1 MGIYA
6 ITGASSGIGAAIG
19 RQLKAQGHYV
29 INISRRAAAEDAAD
43 VNISADLAMKAERG
57 RVLEALYAA
66 APDGLDGFV
75 SCSGVGPTQP
85 ADVIVSINYFAARE
99 MTEGA
104 YPLVEKKKGV
114 ILVVSS
120 NSATLPQLN
129 TELVDIMLNQND
141 EDAAVAYGKTLE
153 GPAKYQAYQ
162 ASKNAIARW
171 VRRWSGSWAARG
183 VRMNT
188 IAPGATHV
196 KKIID
201 GAHAAGVKVIAS
213 NHDFFKTPAKAD
225 IIYRLRKMQD
235 MNADIPKIAV
245 MPQNRK
251 DVLTLLAATEEM
263 ATNYADRPIITMSMA
278 GTGVISRLC
287 GEVFGSS
294 MTFGA
299 AKKASAPGQMGVN
312 DLSTVLDL
320 LHKAM

>member
-153 GPAKYQAYQ
+153 GPAK
-162 ASKNAIARW
+162 
-171 VRRWSGSWAARG
+171 
-183 VRMNT
+183 
-188 IAPGATHV
+188 
-196 KKIID
+196 
-201 GAHAAGVKVIAS
+201 
-213 NHDFFKTPAKAD
+213 
-225 IIYRLRKMQD
+225 
-235 MNADIPKIAV
+235 
-245 MPQNRK
+245 
-251 DVLTLLAATEEM
+251 
-263 ATNYADRPIITMSMA
+263 
-278 GTGVISRLC
+278 
-287 GEVFGSS
+287 
-294 MTFGA
+294 
-299 AKKASAPGQMGVN
+299 
-312 DLSTVLDL
+312 
-320 LHKAM
+320 

>member
-66 APDGLDGFV
+66 APDGLWLRV
-75 SCSGVGPTQP
+75 LLRRWPTQP

-171 VRRWSGSWAARG
+171 VRRWVRFLGSSR
-183 VRMNT
+183 R
-188 IAPGATHV
+188 PHE
-196 KKIID
+196 
-201 GAHAAGVKVIAS
+201 HHRS
-213 NHDFFKTPAKAD
+213 
-225 IIYRLRKMQD
+225 RR
-235 MNADIPKIAV
+235 
-245 MPQNRK
+245 
-251 DVLTLLAATEEM
+251 
-263 ATNYADRPIITMSMA
+263 YAD
-278 GTGVISRLC
+278 
-287 GEVFGSS
+287 
-294 MTFGA
+294 
-299 AKKASAPGQMGVN
+299 
-312 DLSTVLDL
+312 
-320 LHKAM
+320 

>member
-104 YPLVEKKKGV
+104 YPLVEKKKGGHLGGV
-114 ILVVSS
+114 LKT
-120 NSATLPQLN
+120 SATLPQLTPNGGHHVEHKTMRTQRLPMVN
-129 TELVDIMLNQND
+129 TM
-141 EDAAVAYGKTLE
+141 E

-162 ASKNAIARW
+162 ASKECLSPAG
-171 VRRWSGSWAARG
+171 VSRWSEFLGSCRG
-183 VRMNT
+183 V
-188 IAPGATHV
+188 A
-196 KKIID
+196 
-201 GAHAAGVKVIAS
+201 
-213 NHDFFKTPAKAD
+213 
-225 IIYRLRKMQD
+225 
-235 MNADIPKIAV
+235 
-245 MPQNRK
+245 
-251 DVLTLLAATEEM
+251 
-263 ATNYADRPIITMSMA
+263 
-278 GTGVISRLC
+278 
-287 GEVFGSS
+287 
-294 MTFGA
+294 
-299 AKKASAPGQMGVN
+299 
-312 DLSTVLDL
+312 
-320 LHKAM
+320 

>member
-188 IAPGATHV
+188 IAPGATQTELM
-196 KKIID
+196 D
-201 GAHAAGVKVIAS
+201 QGVADP
-213 NHDFFKTPAKAD
+213 DFSANM
-225 IIYRLRKMQD
+225 I
-235 MNADIPKIAV
+235 
-245 MPQNRK
+245 
-251 DVLTLLAATEEM
+251 
-263 ATNYADRPIITMSMA
+263 NY
-278 GTGVISRLC
+278 
-287 GEVFGSS
+287 
-294 MTFGA
+294 
-299 AKKASAPGQMGVN
+299 
-312 DLSTVLDL
+312 LSLI
-320 LHKAM
+320 HI

>member
-57 RVLEALYAA
+57 RALEALYAA

-129 TELVDIMLNQND
+129 TELVDIMLTQRLPMVKHWRDLPNIRRIRHPRM
-141 EDAAVAYGKTLE
+141 LS
-153 GPAKYQAYQ
+153 PAGY
-162 ASKNAIARW
+162 
-171 VRRWSGSWAARG
+171 
-183 VRMNT
+183 
-188 IAPGATHV
+188 
-196 KKIID
+196 
-201 GAHAAGVKVIAS
+201 AAG
-213 NHDFFKTPAKAD
+213 P
-225 IIYRLRKMQD
+225 
-235 MNADIPKIAV
+235 
-245 MPQNRK
+245 
-251 DVLTLLAATEEM
+251 VLGQLAA
-263 ATNYADRPIITMSMA
+263 
-278 GTGVISRLC
+278 
-287 GEVFGSS
+287 
-294 MTFGA
+294 
-299 AKKASAPGQMGVN
+299 SA
-312 DLSTVLDL
+312 
-320 LHKAM
+320 

>member
-141 EDAAVAYGKTLE
+141 EDAAVAYGNTGGTCQISGVSGIQECYRPL
-153 GPAKYQAYQ
+153 GTPL
-162 ASKNAIARW
+162 
-171 VRRWSGSWAARG
+171 VRFLGSSR
-183 VRMNT
+183 R
-188 IAPGATHV
+188 PHE
-196 KKIID
+196 
-201 GAHAAGVKVIAS
+201 HHRS
-213 NHDFFKTPAKAD
+213 
-225 IIYRLRKMQD
+225 RR
-235 MNADIPKIAV
+235 
-245 MPQNRK
+245 
-251 DVLTLLAATEEM
+251 
-263 ATNYADRPIITMSMA
+263 YAD
-278 GTGVISRLC
+278 
-287 GEVFGSS
+287 
-294 MTFGA
+294 
-299 AKKASAPGQMGVN
+299 
-312 DLSTVLDL
+312 
-320 LHKAM
+320 

>member
-129 TELVDIMLNQND
+129 TELVDIMLNQISGVSGIQ
-141 EDAAVAYGKTLE
+141 ECYRPLGTPL
-153 GPAKYQAYQ
+153 
-162 ASKNAIARW
+162 
-171 VRRWSGSWAARG
+171 VRFLGSSR
-183 VRMNT
+183 R
-188 IAPGATHV
+188 PHE
-196 KKIID
+196 
-201 GAHAAGVKVIAS
+201 HHRS
-213 NHDFFKTPAKAD
+213 
-225 IIYRLRKMQD
+225 RR
-235 MNADIPKIAV
+235 
-245 MPQNRK
+245 
-251 DVLTLLAATEEM
+251 
-263 ATNYADRPIITMSMA
+263 YAD
-278 GTGVISRLC
+278 
-287 GEVFGSS
+287 
-294 MTFGA
+294 
-299 AKKASAPGQMGVN
+299 
-312 DLSTVLDL
+312 
-320 LHKAM
+320 